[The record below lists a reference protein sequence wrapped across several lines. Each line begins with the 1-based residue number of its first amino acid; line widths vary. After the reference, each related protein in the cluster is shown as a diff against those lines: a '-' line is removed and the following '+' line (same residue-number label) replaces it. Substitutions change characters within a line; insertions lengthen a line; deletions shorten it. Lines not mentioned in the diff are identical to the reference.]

1 MIVGDER
8 KHLAA
13 LLTLRFVTFVF
24 IKNISL
30 SFVTFVFFKNIAL
43 LFVTSVFILKNISS
57 NIFNF
62 KIFFRTVADPAG
74 EPNDELADSVKI
86 KTRKKSS
93 NFWIHKLYN
102 VLYDNHNNNYNK
114 KNSRK
119 GKKWLKQIGSEAI
132 FTTSASA
139 KEIIEQDCPKVT
151 TYSKGFSTLLL
162 KVSFQKKAQMFKS
175 PPCQRLERP
184 CWRR

>member
-24 IKNISL
+24 LKNIVL
-30 SFVTFVFFKNIAL
+30 SFVTF
-43 LFVTSVFILKNISS
+43 VFILKNISS

-62 KIFFRTVADPAG
+62 KIFFRTVTDPAG

-93 NFWIHKLYN
+93 NF
-102 VLYDNHNNNYNK
+102 
-114 KNSRK
+114 
-119 GKKWLKQIGSEAI
+119 
-132 FTTSASA
+132 
-139 KEIIEQDCPKVT
+139 
-151 TYSKGFSTLLL
+151 
-162 KVSFQKKAQMFKS
+162 
-175 PPCQRLERP
+175 
-184 CWRR
+184 